1 MFICI
6 LLPPVIDIENE
17 LIHIR
22 LRLLP
27 SFYTTETV
35 NGEPRKVG
43 WGGKLSGQGYGT
55 LPQKD
60 GKKSL

>member
-1 MFICI
+1 MFVCI
-6 LLPPVIDIENE
+6 FLPSVIDIEDE

-27 SFYTTETV
+27 SLYTTETV
-35 NGEPRKVG
+35 NREPRKVG

-55 LPQKD
+55 LLQKD

>member
-6 LLPPVIDIENE
+6 PFPPVIDIGDE

-35 NGEPRKVG
+35 NREPRKVG
-43 WGGKLSGQGYGT
+43 WGGKLSGQEYGT